1 MIAQGLRE
9 GADCPVCSMGGKL
22 TLEATSEAEL
32 LDGHTVVVH
41 GVPTYVCNRCG
52 VELFDEPT
60 TRTLA
65 DFYEHA
71 KDDRALTYVIDFHDI
86 RPRAATGS

>member
-1 MIAQGLRE
+1 MSSQGLHE

-22 TLEATSEAEL
+22 TFEATSEAEL

-41 GVPTYVCNRCG
+41 GVPTYVCDRCG
-52 VELFDEPT
+52 IDLFDEAT

-65 DFYEHA
+65 AFYEHA
-71 KDDRALTYVIDFHDI
+71 ADDRALTYVIDFEDI
-86 RPRAATGS
+86 RPRAATG